1 MVEGAPRR
9 FNLTPEVVLSIQKN
23 TSIPGPAMFVDAQR
37 EVRLAEHPHMPC
49 LRWILVIPMA
59 NNPLFFLPLSH
70 EASCIIKSHCGN
82 SRTQL
87 SVSDDVNKDCYSRV
101 PVV

>member
-1 MVEGAPRR
+1 MRMYVVEGAPRR

-37 EVRLAEHPHMPC
+37 EVRLAEQPHMPR
-49 LRWILVIPMA
+49 LRWILVIHMA
-59 NNPLFFLPLSH
+59 NNPLFLPLLH
-70 EASCIIKSHCGN
+70 EASCIIKSRCGN

-87 SVSDDVNKDCYSRV
+87 SV
-101 PVV
+101 